1 MFETNGWVLVSGG
14 AGFIGGHIAEKLLDM
29 GVRVRI
35 LDNFATGS
43 RALVEQLRSKGTLEL
58 AEVDLR
64 NREAVREAMV
74 GVTHVVHQAAL
85 PSVQRSIEDPEIT
98 HHVNA
103 SGTLHLLEAA
113 RDQKVRRFVF
123 AGSSSVYGEQEE
135 SPKRESMR
143 PMPMSPYA
151 LTKQIGESYCSLYA
165 SLYGVP
171 TITLRYFNVFGPRQN
186 PDSQYAAVIPLFVR
200 ALLRGERPVVYG
212 DGTQTRDFTYVSN
225 VVDANLLA
233 LEGKGRN
240 GGVFNA
246 ACGGSISLL
255 QLLHELEQVT
265 GRHVDPI
272 FAPRRAGDILHSQ
285 AAIDCARQELG
296 FEPRVGLREGL
307 EKTVAWF
314 QAQEGK

>member
-1 MFETNGWVLVSGG
+1 
-14 AGFIGGHIAEKLLDM
+14 
-29 GVRVRI
+29 
-35 LDNFATGS
+35 
-43 RALVEQLRSKGTLEL
+43 
-58 AEVDLR
+58 
-64 NREAVREAMV
+64 
-74 GVTHVVHQAAL
+74 
-85 PSVQRSIEDPEIT
+85 
-98 HHVNA
+98 
-103 SGTLHLLEAA
+103 
-113 RDQKVRRFVF
+113 
-123 AGSSSVYGEQEE
+123 
-135 SPKRESMR
+135 
-143 PMPMSPYA
+143 MPMSPYA
-151 LTKQIGESYCSLYA
+151 LTKQIGESYCALYA

-255 QLLHELEQVT
+255 DLIQDLERVT

-285 AAIDCARQELG
+285 AAIECARQELG